1 MSKLWLVALLIAGII
16 IFAVWPE
23 PQRPEVKVV
32 GVLISGDVRLAKL
45 EGLKEG
51 LREFGYQEGKNLAFV
66 VRNAQNDGTRVLPLV
81 RELVTLKPDVIV
93 AAGGLEAESAK
104 RATIDLQVPVVFMGV
119 TGAVETGLVE
129 SLISSGNNLT
139 GLDNTHAELSG
150 KRLEILKRLLPETQR
165 VLALHDPRI
174 PQSDFGLRTA
184 REAAVKLGLEVVVAD
199 VSSVQDIRESFIR
212 QAGDRGD
219 PPLAG
224 APGKGAQRVDAVLLL
239 PSFFLE
245 SAVSEIRSLSYETGI
260 PVMGL
265 YETEADLGYF
275 AAYGVS
281 YRDQGYQTA
290 RLVAKVLRGQHPSGI
305 PTEIPDRIQLVIN
318 ESTVKALQLRVDPPA
333 MGLANVVVG
342 RIGEQGGKGP

>member
-51 LREFGYQEGKNLAFV
+51 LRNFGYQEGKNLTFV
-66 VRNAQNDGTRVLPLV
+66 VRNAQNDRARVLPLA
-81 RELVTLKPDVIV
+81 RELVAMKPDVIV

-104 RATIDLQVPVVFMGV
+104 RATMDLQVPVVFMGV

-129 SLISSGNNLT
+129 SLLSSGNNLT

-150 KRLEILKRLLPETQR
+150 KRLEILKRLLPETRR

-174 PQSDFGLRTA
+174 PQADFGLRTA
-184 REAAVKLGLEVVVAD
+184 REAAGKLGIELVVAD
-199 VSSVQDIRESFIR
+199 VSNVEEIRESFNAY
-212 QAGDRGD
+212 AGQPG
-219 PPLAG
+219 AG
-224 APGKGAQRVDAVLLL
+224 HRADAQRVDGILLL

-245 SAVSEIRSLSYETGI
+245 SAASEIQSLSYETGT
-260 PVMGL
+260 PVMGF

-318 ESTVKALQLRVDPPA
+318 ESTVKALRLRVDPPA
-333 MGLANVVVG
+333 MGLADIVVG
-342 RIGEQGGKGP
+342 RIGKQGGKAP